1 MIPDKLKAKYIL
13 DRPEVV
19 LSCFENIL
27 ELEESKEVA
36 DAHRL
41 ITKKHKDLI
50 EGSESNKTS

>member
-13 DRPEVV
+13 DRLEVV

-50 EGSESNKTS
+50 EGTE